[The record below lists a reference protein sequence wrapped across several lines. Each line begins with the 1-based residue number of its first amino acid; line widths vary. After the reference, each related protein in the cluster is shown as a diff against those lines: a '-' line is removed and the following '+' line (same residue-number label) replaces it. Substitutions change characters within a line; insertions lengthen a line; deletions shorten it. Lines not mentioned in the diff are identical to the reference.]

1 MWRSNEHHIGLVLNH
16 RWQQS
21 CGNLFAT
28 FAHSRGMPAAATNKT
43 CVMGTRIP
51 MRTTKSGGAEM
62 ILNQGKV
69 AQGLVDELLAL
80 IHSYDETLYMSTVIG
95 CLELVKQQL
104 INESLEDE
112 E

>member
-1 MWRSNEHHIGLVLNH
+1 MVWPNNNVLCTYLLDVV
-16 RWQQS
+16 Q
-21 CGNLFAT
+21 
-28 FAHSRGMPAAATNKT
+28 
-43 CVMGTRIP
+43 
-51 MRTTKSGGAEM
+51 M

-69 AQGLVDELLAL
+69 AQGLVEELLAL